1 MPKVLPRRTIK
12 IGRPGYQVIKQREP
26 ATGQLG
32 LGFEIQ
38 YPEIEANLQPRHRFM
53 SAFEQKVQVPDKNFQ
68 WDCGVAFTV
77 GT

>member
-1 MPKVLPRRTIK
+1 M
-12 IGRPGYQVIKQREP
+12 
-26 ATGQLG
+26 
-32 LGFEIQ
+32 FEIQ

>member
-1 MPKVLPRRTIK
+1 M
-12 IGRPGYQVIKQREP
+12 PGYQVIKQRDP

-32 LGFEIQ
+32 LVFEIQ